1 MSGKDFLGLVLRGG
15 KGRDL
20 FIPLPFL
27 SGEVTGF
34 QRLGQGLNLE
44 RVHIPVC
51 Q

>member
-1 MSGKDFLGLVLRGG
+1 MSGKGFLGLAVWGG
-15 KGRDL
+15 TGGDL

-34 QRLGQGLNLE
+34 QRLRQGLNLE